1 MDNKIVF
8 NKYFPE
14 VAHFFS
20 SLCKSGNLNY
30 ISLQGGL
37 LMNVSCVFHLI
48 CFALTKSDGGDLAI
62 V

>member
-1 MDNKIVF
+1 MNTFLKWPI
-8 NKYFPE
+8 
-14 VAHFFS
+14 S
-20 SLCKSGNLNY
+20 SQVYVSGNNLNF

-48 CFALTKSDGGDLAI
+48 CFAPTKSDGGDLAI